1 MKKFLIFFISLCL
14 SCGLASAQDKQNDT
28 QSQKTRDERKQEFA
42 QMKLRLIAY
51 YTAEVG
57 MTSEEAEAFW
67 PIFDK
72 FQKQRWAI
80 NHERHKL
87 MRTHREAKHNDG
99 KEAKQDNSK
108 KQNSKKQSSINYEET
123 NAKLLQLKH
132 QEADLMDEFHKEMST
147 VLSPEKM
154 YMFYCAE
161 EEFARQMT
169 MRIDNN
175 RQGNRKG
182 GDNQGPRQGQGR
194 PQGGPQGGPQDGPQ
208 GEPQD

>member
-1 MKKFLIFFISLCL
+1 MKKFLVFFLSLCL
-14 SCGLASAQDKQNDT
+14 SCGFASAQDKQDN
-28 QSQKTRDERKQEFA
+28 QKDQKAREERKQAFA
-42 QMKLRLIAY
+42 EMKLRLMAY

-57 MTSEEAEAFW
+57 MTGEEAEAFW
-67 PIFDK
+67 PIYDK
-72 FQKQRWAI
+72 FQKQRWVL

-87 MRTHREAKHNDG
+87 MRNHRETKHNDG
-99 KEAKQDNSK
+99 KATKKGNK
-108 KQNSKKQSSINYEET
+108 KQESINYEEA

-161 EEFARQMT
+161 EEFTRQMT

-182 GDNQGPRQGQGR
+182 GDNQGPRQDQGR